1 MVLLGAEQRTR
12 RKLED
17 DIACTENDEEVFRRA
32 LNHAVGTAAVLIT
45 KKLQSGAEACD
56 QDDGEHEQDGGDGV
70 DKCEC
75 DGHEIPRWL
84 EAATTQVNKGPTQ
97 TLFFPWPPSTNDLW
111 RACKGRN
118 ILSARY
124 RSWKGCRD
132 EGADD
137 PEAKLG
143 TSINSD
149 RQQPLAT
156 LHRGAIFS
164 LDRSIGGFSN
174 HRMAGVMSLH
184 ARWQLIG
191 ATRRLRKAVR

>member
-1 MVLLGAEQRTR
+1 MTLLAPRTTR
-12 RKLED
+12 RFSG
-17 DIACTENDEEVFRRA
+17 AR
-32 LNHAVGTAAVLIT
+32 IT

-75 DGHEIPRWL
+75 DGHGIPHWL

-124 RSWKGCRD
+124 RSWRD
-132 EGADD
+132 A
-137 PEAKLG
+137 
-143 TSINSD
+143 
-149 RQQPLAT
+149 AT
-156 LHRGAIFS
+156 KELMI
-164 LDRSIGGFSN
+164 
-174 HRMAGVMSLH
+174 
-184 ARWQLIG
+184 
-191 ATRRLRKAVR
+191 

>member
-124 RSWKGCRD
+124 RSWRD
-132 EGADD
+132 A
-137 PEAKLG
+137 G
-143 TSINSD
+143 TKELMIQRPNSEP
-149 RQQPLAT
+149 RSTLIGNSPWQP
-156 LHRGAIFS
+156 F
-164 LDRSIGGFSN
+164 IGGRYS
-174 HRMAGVMSLH
+174 HSTG
-184 ARWQLIG
+184 QLEDFQIT
-191 ATRRLRKAVR
+191 AWRVL